1 MSTRLLLLWPI
12 GASVGVALA
21 VAMGPNTPSA
31 ALVAGGAT
39 LVFSGFAGLQ
49 ISRHWKRRADAFAAA
64 AKGLQVEPL
73 TGEPDAHAPSQLAR
87 EVQTTAQSAKE
98 MARDLAVL
106 RAVIDGMAEGVW
118 VTSDDG
124 TVTEHNNALKEL
136 LYSGTEIVGH
146 RPVEIVRSAELQ
158 LAVERACRDHHA
170 SRLEI
175 NLEGVMPRVLS
186 IHVSPLGHDLGGSS
200 AVFFDVTELRRLEKV
215 RKDFVANVSHEL
227 RTPVTAIRGYA
238 ETLLSGA
245 LSDPVAAPK
254 MVDIIHRQSERLS
267 ELVEDLLELSRL
279 ESKQLQLAQKPVNLA
294 DAAQRASEAIRP
306 KARLRNTS
314 VELQVPADLM
324 AVADPRGLEQVVLNL
339 VDNAVKYTP
348 PNGHVWV
355 TGRRVEGEIEL
366 VVKDD
371 GPGIE
376 ARHLPR
382 IFERFY
388 RVDKGRSRDMG
399 GTGLGLSI
407 VKHLVNAMKG
417 EVRVESAP
425 GAGSTFFVTLPQAP
439 DASSEVSPVAQTGP
453 VDLGPL
459 AAGNQPTSG

>member
-1 MSTRLLLLWPI
+1 MFPRLTLLWPLF
-12 GASVGVALA
+12 ASAGVGVAVY
-21 VAMGPNTPSA
+21 VATGAAAPVLVSA
-31 ALVAGGAT
+31 GAT
-39 LVFSGFAGLQ
+39 LFFTGVAGLQ
-49 ISRHWKRRADAFAAA
+49 IGRHWKRRADAFADAA
-64 AKGLQVEPL
+64 RGLPVEPHPEDS
-73 TGEPDAHAPSQLAR
+73 GSNAPSQLAKA
-87 EVQTTAQSAKE
+87 VQRTAENAKE
-98 MARDLAVL
+98 MARDVRIL

-118 VTSDDG
+118 VTDEHG
-124 TVTEHNNALKEL
+124 TVLEHNNALKEL
-136 LYSGTEIVGH
+136 LFAGMEIVGH
-146 RPVEIVRSAELQ
+146 RPQQIVASQELHD
-158 LAVERACRDHHA
+158 AVDRACKQGA
-170 SRLEI
+170 PSRLEI
-175 NLEGVMPRVLS
+175 PLEGVRPRVLS
-186 IHVSPLGHDLGGSS
+186 IHVAPLGRELGGSS
-200 AVFFDVTELRRLEKV
+200 AVFIDVTELRRLEKV

-245 LSDPVAAPK
+245 LADPVNAPR

-279 ESKQLQLAQKPVNLA
+279 ESKELLLGEKPVNLA
-294 DAAQRASEAIRP
+294 EASQRAAEAIRP

-314 VELQVPADLM
+314 VELQVPPTLFALAD
-324 AVADPRGLEQVVLNL
+324 ARGVEQVVLNL

-348 PNGHVWV
+348 PGGHVWLSA
-355 TGRRVEGEIEL
+355 RVNDEKEVEL
-366 VVKDD
+366 TVRDD

-425 GAGSTFFVTLPQAP
+425 GQGSTFFVTLPRADATALNAP
-439 DASSEVSPVAQTGP
+439 PEPPVT
-453 VDLGPL
+453 
-459 AAGNQPTSG
+459 AGNPPTPG

>member
-1 MSTRLLLLWPI
+1 MSTRLLVLWPL
-12 GASVGVALA
+12 GAALGVALA
-21 VAMGPNTPSA
+21 VAVATNTA
-31 ALVAGGAT
+31 AASVVAGGAT
-39 LVFSGFAGLQ
+39 LVFSGFAGLS

-73 TGEPDAHAPSQLAR
+73 AGEPDAHAPSQLAK
-87 EVQTTAQSAKE
+87 EVQTTAQSAVKL
-98 MARDLAVL
+98 ARDLAVL

-118 VTSDDG
+118 VTNEDG
-124 TVTEHNNALKEL
+124 TVLEHNDALKEL

-158 LAVERACRDHHA
+158 LAVEKACREHQP

-186 IHVSPLGHDLGGSS
+186 IHVSPLGHDLGGSA
-200 AVFFDVTELRRLEKV
+200 AVFFDVTDLRRLEKV

-245 LSDPVAAPK
+245 LSDPATAPK

-279 ESKQLQLAQKPVNLA
+279 ESKQLQLAEKPVNLA
-294 DAAQRASEAIRP
+294 ESAQRASEAIRP
-306 KARLRNTS
+306 KARLRNTT
-314 VELQVPADLM
+314 VELQVPPGLIAL
-324 AVADPRGLEQVVLNL
+324 ADPRGLEQVVLNL

-355 TGRRVEGEIEL
+355 TARHADGEVEL
-366 VVKDD
+366 MVKDD

-425 GAGSTFFVTLPQAP
+425 GAGSTFYVTLPAAP
-439 DASSEVSPVAQTGP
+439 ALPDGVEAASAAGEVPVT
-453 VDLGPL
+453 
-459 AAGNQPTSG
+459 AGNQATSG

>member
-1 MSTRLLLLWPI
+1 MSTRLLVLWPI
-12 GASVGVALA
+12 GAALGVALA
-21 VAMGPNTPSA
+21 VALATNTAAA

-39 LVFSGFAGLQ
+39 LVFSSFAGLS

-64 AKGLQVEPL
+64 ARGLQVEPL
-73 TGEPDAHAPSQLAR
+73 AGEPDANAPSQLAR
-87 EVQTTAQSAKE
+87 EVQTTAQSARE

-118 VTSDDG
+118 VTTEDG
-124 TVTEHNNALKEL
+124 TVHEHNNALKEL

-158 LAVERACRDHHA
+158 LAVEKACRDHQA

-186 IHVSPLGHDLGGSS
+186 IHVSPLGHDLGGSA
-200 AVFFDVTELRRLEKV
+200 AVFFDVTDLRRLEKV

-254 MVDIIHRQSERLS
+254 MVDIIHRLS

-279 ESKQLQLAQKPVNLA
+279 ESKQLQLAEKPVNLA
-294 DAAQRASEAIRP
+294 EAAQRASEAIRP
-306 KARLRNTS
+306 KARLRNTT
-314 VELQVPADLM
+314 VELQVPPGLVAL
-324 AVADPRGLEQVVLNL
+324 ADPRGLEQVVLNL

-355 TGRRVEGEIEL
+355 TGRQTDGEIEL

-425 GAGSTFFVTLPQAP
+425 GAGSTFYVTLPVAP
-439 DASSEVSPVAQTGP
+439 AAVDALPGGQSGP
-453 VDLGPL
+453 VEAPL
-459 AAGNQPTSG
+459 AAGNQATTG

>member
-1 MSTRLLLLWPI
+1 MSMRLLVLWPI
-12 GASVGVALA
+12 GAAVGVAVVIALA
-21 VAMGPNTPSA
+21 TNTAAA
-31 ALVAGGAT
+31 ALVAFGAT
-39 LVFSGFAGLQ
+39 LVFSGLAVVGTG
-49 ISRHWKRRADAFAAA
+49 RAWKRRADAFAAA

-73 TGEPDAHAPSQLAR
+73 AGEPDANAPSQLAR
-87 EVQTTAQSAKE
+87 QVQTTAQSARE
-98 MARDLAVL
+98 LARDLAVL

-118 VTSDDG
+118 VTSEDG
-124 TVTEHNNALKEL
+124 TVLEHNDALKEL

-158 LAVERACRDHHA
+158 VAVERACQEHQA

-186 IHVSPLGHDLGGSS
+186 IHVSPLGRDLGGSA
-200 AVFFDVTELRRLEKV
+200 AVFFDVTDLRRLEKV

-245 LSDPVAAPK
+245 LSDPLTAPK

-279 ESKQLQLAQKPVNLA
+279 ESKQLQLAEKPVNLA
-294 DAAQRASEAIRP
+294 EAAQRASEAIRP
-306 KARLRNTS
+306 KARLRNTT
-314 VELQVPADLM
+314 VELEVPAQLV
-324 AVADPRGLEQVVLNL
+324 ALADPRGLEQVVLNL

-355 TGRRVEGEIEL
+355 TGREAEGAVEL
-366 VVKDD
+366 VVRDA

-425 GAGSTFFVTLPQAP
+425 GAGSTFFVTLPLAP
-439 DASSEVSPVAQTGP
+439 PGRLEATDGP
-453 VDLGPL
+453 PSGPIDVG
-459 AAGNQPTSG
+459 AAGNQPSPG